1 MIATS
6 HGKYDVEVTIGDDI
20 EEGEAR
26 WWRAILVG
34 DKGWRITTTYKGKT
48 YISPWSVSILN
59 RSLSHAR
66 LIMCNNNPAPPSS
79 ETALKYLAKFC
90 AHH

>member
-1 MIATS
+1 MMWRSRLVMILKKVKLV
-6 HGKYDVEVTIGDDI
+6 GG
-20 EEGEAR
+20 
-26 WWRAILVG
+26 AILVG